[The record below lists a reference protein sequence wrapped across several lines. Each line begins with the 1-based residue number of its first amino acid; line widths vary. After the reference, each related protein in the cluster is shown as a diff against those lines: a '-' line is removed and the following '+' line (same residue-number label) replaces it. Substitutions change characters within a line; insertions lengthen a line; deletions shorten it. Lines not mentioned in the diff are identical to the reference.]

1 MKLFE
6 AIKMIWEGSDVE
18 ICIAKNSKSVE
29 QTPVFIGKLK
39 NVPLHLLGHEFLGIY
54 NIKENDLVK
63 IMRIIVK
70 E

>member
-18 ICIAKNSKSVE
+18 ICISKNSKSVE
-29 QTPVFIGKLK
+29 QSPVFTGKLK
-39 NVPLHLLGHEFLGIY
+39 DVPLHLLSYEFLGIY
-54 NIKENDLVK
+54 NIKENNLVK

>member
-6 AIKMIWEGSDVE
+6 AIKIIWEGSDVE

-29 QTPVFIGKLK
+29 QIPVFTGKLK
-39 NVPLHLLGHEFLGIY
+39 DVPLNLLGYEFLGIY